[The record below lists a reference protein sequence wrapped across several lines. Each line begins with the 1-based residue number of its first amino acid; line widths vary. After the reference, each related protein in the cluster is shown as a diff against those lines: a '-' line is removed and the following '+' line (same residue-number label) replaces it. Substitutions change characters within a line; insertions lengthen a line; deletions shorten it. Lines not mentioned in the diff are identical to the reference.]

1 MFPARGTASRGLFEN
16 ADQGSIVRLYSKEL
30 VYITDGLQV
39 HGANLR
45 PDSFEFA
52 LPFVYQMGRTEN
64 NRATS
69 LTTRSNSCTYG
80 GFS

>member
-45 PDSFEFA
+45 PDSFELA
-52 LPFVYQMGRTEN
+52 LPFVYQMGRTVD

-69 LTTRSNSCTYG
+69 LSTRSNSC
-80 GFS
+80 S